1 MRAIFKMLLAD
12 CAASTN
18 SRSLPANHTQAN
30 IDFPNVYE
38 TWLRN
43 VFDLA
48 WGIVSI
54 VVVVHCVLSYCSIVC
69 RRIFWL
75 AANRELKSKMYTLEM
90 QSQNAIGNIR
100 FGNRIYTKC
109 VWICINRF
117 FSLLSIRN
125 AFMFWYICSHI
136 PKGLMWKW
144 RKSLLKIA
152 CISADYIWYRKVFC
166 HLLSGNDWLH
176 ISMWVLHWMPSH
188 LLRSICLFVLIH
200 RKWIRKFM
208 DPFSFPLW
216 NVHDLPHTHIA
227 GISFLIPML
236 STLYIVSVSRLECK
250 KPV

>member
-90 QSQNAIGNIR
+90 RSQNAIGNIR

-109 VWICINRF
+109 VDLHKQILLAFEHPECFYVLVYLLAHSQRLDVKMAKV
-117 FSLLSIRN
+117 SLEN
-125 AFMFWYICSHI
+125 CMH
-136 PKGLMWKW
+136 
-144 RKSLLKIA
+144 
-152 CISADYIWYRKVFC
+152 FC
-166 HLLSGNDWLH
+166 
-176 ISMWVLHWMPSH
+176 
-188 LLRSICLFVLIH
+188 R
-200 RKWIRKFM
+200 
-208 DPFSFPLW
+208 
-216 NVHDLPHTHIA
+216 
-227 GISFLIPML
+227 
-236 STLYIVSVSRLECK
+236 LYLV
-250 KPV
+250 